1 MGIYRNCSQLRSLI
15 SELLDFRKQEQ
26 GHTHIHARH
35 ADMSALL
42 RNTATLFTEY
52 TLGKDITLQID
63 VPDQLPMWF
72 DPKQMQKVV
81 SNLVSNA
88 IKHTPQ
94 GGMVTIAAQTDDNKA
109 VITVSDNGSGIAK
122 EDLPHLFSRFYQALQ
137 HRDRG

>member
-1 MGIYRNCSQLRSLI
+1 MSCTGDTRNKLMGIYRNCSQLRSLI

-72 DPKQMQKVV
+72 DPKQIQKVV

-94 GGMVTIAAQTDDNKA
+94 GGMVTYPSGSAYGTHSRREEARRTQ
-109 VITVSDNGSGIAK
+109 NGC
-122 EDLPHLFSRFYQALQ
+122 R
-137 HRDRG
+137 